1 MLNDFTL
8 NDTNY
13 HHREGGIKSL
23 QHFAQS
29 TAALPFFT
37 PPQVRKLFLGIP
49 SGY

>member
-29 TAALPFFT
+29 TAAMVIFLYP
-37 PPQVRKLFLGIP
+37 RKIKFNLE
-49 SGY
+49 